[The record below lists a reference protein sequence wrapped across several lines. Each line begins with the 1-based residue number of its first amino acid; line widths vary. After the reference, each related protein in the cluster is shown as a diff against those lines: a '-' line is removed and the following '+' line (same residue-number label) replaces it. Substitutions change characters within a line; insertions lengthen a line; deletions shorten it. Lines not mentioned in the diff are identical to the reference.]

1 MAEGCVVCDMQYAM
15 CDTWQFKITQRGY
28 FCKDSVNYCMGYTRY
43 YPILISSNM
52 PLLIIITAM
61 AARNML
67 MTLENPFAPFSPNI
81 FIIASDLLNASQTMK
96 RFMSIE
102 KSAGR

>member
-15 CDTWQFKITQRGY
+15 CDTWQFKITQRKS
-28 FCKDSVNYCMGYTRY
+28 FCKDSIWQAALN

-96 RFMSIE
+96 RFTSME
-102 KSAGR
+102 KSA